1 MYCTRER
8 KKYKNKPVTLWP
20 CIISLVMLCN
30 EHIMS
35 SRGDVVSISRAFQTD
50 RDAAAVNYLP
60 TPRLWYASVNT
71 GVWSTG
77 FMVLCTPPLFLSKSH
92 TEEAGMEG
100 AVPSFL
106 MTSLSTSPMTISRF
120 SSVLSVFPLLPT
132 LQIQNKRAISSITK
146 SKQKIQTKMALLY
159 GKLLTIMCSTCAVC

>member
-1 MYCTRER
+1 MS
-8 KKYKNKPVTLWP
+8 
-20 CIISLVMLCN
+20 ISCRLGVMLYPYH
-30 EHIMS
+30 EP
-35 SRGDVVSISRAFQTD
+35 SRQIGTQQLSTTYWPLACDTLQWTLVCGPLVSWCC
-50 RDAAAVNYLP
+50 VP
-60 TPRLWYASVNT
+60 
-71 GVWSTG
+71 
-77 FMVLCTPPLFLSKSH
+77 PPLFLSKSH

-120 SSVLSVFPLLPT
+120 SSVLSIFPLLTT